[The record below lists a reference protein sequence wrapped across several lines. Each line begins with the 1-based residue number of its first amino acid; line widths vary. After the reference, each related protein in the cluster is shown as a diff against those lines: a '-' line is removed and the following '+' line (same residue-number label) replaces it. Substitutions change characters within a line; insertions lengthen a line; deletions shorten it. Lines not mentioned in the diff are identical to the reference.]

1 MTVFFKRNIDIYISK
16 APNASADA
24 TNTVKLNVKD
34 FSYNQSSSVDKV
46 GRETLDPTEERTLA
60 PHISIVSPVNFSFTT
75 YILPMTDTDSPNYVT
90 SPEEYL
96 WISLMGVDS
105 LTSNSTSS
113 TIDFANGNVATLQN
127 LTLWFDY
134 PSESTGVYRLNN
146 AIVDSATISFNING
160 IAEVQWSGRALTMSP
175 DGSPPAS
182 KDTTTETNYLKN
194 KLSTITLNAN
204 SVAYTLAL
212 TGGDITIDN
221 NNKFYGRSKIGKTTE
236 PQGHYTGNRNISGN
250 LNFYMKSGGGVSSAD
265 LFGDLQNNIA
275 NDNYETTWE
284 SDFIINISGT
294 TAPYVRLNIPR
305 AILSIPTI
313 NYNEVISMK
322 MPFVVK
328 EGTSNYVTVIY
339 NMP

>member
-34 FSYNQSSSVDKV
+34 FSYNQSSSVDNV

-75 YILPMTDTDSPNYVT
+75 YILPMTDTNTPNYVT

-96 WISLMGVDS
+96 WVSLMGVDS

-113 TIDFANGNVATLQN
+113 TIDFANGNVATLRN
-127 LTLWFDY
+127 LTLWFIQ
-134 PSESTGVYRLNN
+134 SGETVGTYRLDN
-146 AIVDSATISFNING
+146 AIVDNATINFDING
-160 IAEVQWSGRALTMSP
+160 IAEVQWSGRALTMST
-175 DGSPPAS
+175 AS
-182 KDTTTETNYLKN
+182 APSTSTDRSTITNYLKN
-194 KLSTITLNAN
+194 RYSTITLNAN
-204 SVAYTLAL
+204 AEAYTLAL
-212 TGGDITIDN
+212 TSGSINIDN
-221 NNKFYGRSKIGKTTE
+221 NNKFYGRNKLGKTTTTE
-236 PQGHYTGNRNISGN
+236 GHYTGNRRVSGS
-250 LNFYMKSGGGVSSAD
+250 LNFYVKSGSTSSGSLWD
-265 LFGDLQNNIA
+265 NLQSNA
-275 NDNYETTWE
+275 ATDTYETVWE

-294 TAPYVRLNIPR
+294 TAPYVKLNIPR

-313 NYNEVISMK
+313 NYNEVFVMNV
-322 MPFVVK
+322 PFVVK
-328 EGTSNYVTVIY
+328 EGTGNYVTVIY